1 MGGAGGGGGGMG
13 GAAGGPGIGGPGGAG
28 GEAQAE
34 YEAQVAQYEAKGLP
48 PPPPPPGLS
57 MPKLD
62 PGWFLYLIHPY
73 ITRHGAIL
81 PSRIEHLFYQAT
93 QMKNHIS

>member
-13 GAAGGPGIGGPGGAG
+13 GAGMGGPGAGGPGCAG

-62 PGWFLYLIHPY
+62 PGWFLFIHYLIH
-73 ITRHGAIL
+73 I
-81 PSRIEHLFYQAT
+81 
-93 QMKNHIS
+93 

>member
-1 MGGAGGGGGGMG
+1 MGGAGGGGGGIG
-13 GAAGGPGIGGPGGAG
+13 GAAGGPGAAGPGGAG

-62 PGWFLYLIHPY
+62 PGWFSFMLGYTAPY
-73 ITRHGAIL
+73 
-81 PSRIEHLFYQAT
+81 S
-93 QMKNHIS
+93 HIRVSIKPLRNRKSYGIRSK